1 MGLMGVKGWAVV
13 FRGERLQ
20 ADLVAAVLDANG
32 IPAEVFGDTAYS
44 AAMNFTEARIMVPE
58 AQATQALELIRK
70 AEGKAPEGV

>member
-1 MGLMGVKGWAVV
+1 MGLMGVKGWQEV

-44 AAMNFTEARIMVPE
+44 AAMNFTEARIMVPD
-58 AQATQALELIRK
+58 AQAEQALSLIRK